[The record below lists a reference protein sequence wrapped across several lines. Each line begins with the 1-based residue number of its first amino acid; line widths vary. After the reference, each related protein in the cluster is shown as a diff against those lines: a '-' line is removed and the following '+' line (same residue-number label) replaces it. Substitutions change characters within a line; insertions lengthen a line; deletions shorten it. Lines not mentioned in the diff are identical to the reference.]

1 MRALILLPIIHN
13 PADLGSLGKAAENLR
28 NEDQSLQYLD
38 AVEHFWSMIVTVID
52 DMNLNFQQLKLYQ
65 DSLPICN
72 AIDRIVSE
80 VATSGSKNYALLETL
95 QKKGATL
102 MGTESLDLLLQEKS
116 LMTNLLQSTDRSEE
130 SVEKA
135 QALLNQRD
143 IFIGQRIN
151 ESLADDEM
159 AILFLGLMHNIKPY
173 LSSDIV
179 VIEPLGKPISIG
191 V

>member
-159 AILFLGLMHNIKPY
+159 AILFLGLMHNIKPH

-179 VIEPLGKPISIG
+179 VIEPLGKPISVG
-191 V
+191 A